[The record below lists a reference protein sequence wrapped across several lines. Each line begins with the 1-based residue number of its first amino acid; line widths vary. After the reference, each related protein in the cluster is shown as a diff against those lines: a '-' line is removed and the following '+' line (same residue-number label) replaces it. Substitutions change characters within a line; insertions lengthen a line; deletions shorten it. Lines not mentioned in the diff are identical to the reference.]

1 MKKTVSLIL
10 CLAMIF
16 TLSPVTVAAERDI
29 SQTAPGINGIIVFKE
44 IGSTGSAA
52 TRSNDT
58 ATVTVS
64 YKDNGNRSYTIYQYN
79 DDTLI
84 EEHTSI
90 AGSGI
95 VNHKFYNDDGTV
107 TTEEEI
113 VQNDTETMVSP
124 LVNNDPYSG
133 LSASASKR
141 TLGYMHYRSVGTEE
155 IFSINCYVIDEQ
167 HINQPYTFY
176 KDTAKTLSNWISTL
190 ISIWAFYAN
199 PADLMTDVVSG
210 LGAYGILSGSLT
222 GVLTV
227 AITKTVRCTYYNQEL
242 HGDPTQPIGR
252 GKHGR
257 LDGTYCY
264 LDISGNSD
272 PKTEGY
278 TVQDWRKSSMGRW
291 MMYKVFGMDV
301 FPTSWTNTNH

>member
-1 MKKTVSLIL
+1 MVADDIL
-10 CLAMIF
+10 H
-16 TLSPVTVAAERDI
+16 V
-29 SQTAPGINGIIVFKE
+29 Q
-44 IGSTGSAA
+44 
-52 TRSNDT
+52 
-58 ATVTVS
+58 
-64 YKDNGNRSYTIYQYN
+64 KDKY
-79 DDTLI
+79 
-84 EEHTSI
+84 
-90 AGSGI
+90 
-95 VNHKFYNDDGTV
+95 
-107 TTEEEI
+107 
-113 VQNDTETMVSP
+113 
-124 LVNNDPYSG
+124 
-133 LSASASKR
+133 
-141 TLGYMHYRSVGTEE
+141 
-155 IFSINCYVIDEQ
+155 
-167 HINQPYTFY
+167 INQPYTFY

-190 ISIWAFYAN
+190 IYIWAFYAN

-278 TVQDWRKSSMGRW
+278 TVQDWGKSSMGRW